1 MDKQT
6 RMQKLLERVKDQ
18 NGESIRTLALQ
29 FGVTEMTIRRDV
41 EQLKAAGL
49 VRVVAG
55 AVLYSGSVASA
66 LPEAETYELAVHDGL
81 RTAEKRRIGKLAAS
95 LVQPG
100 DVLYF
105 DVGTTTPHIIP
116 FLPDGQ
122 GISAVCCTMNAL
134 TQLQKKA
141 PERLIVAG
149 GVYRPDLQMFESK
162 QGVALLASTRI
173 SRAFISA
180 AGVNAKLGVTCVNSC
195 EVEAKCTVMK
205 GALENILVAD
215 SSKFGAVKPAFFA
228 PLDAFQAVVTDSGL
242 SAEWRDELQQRGI
255 RLYLA

>member
-55 AVLYSGSVASA
+55 AVLYSGSAASA
-66 LPEAETYELAVHDGL
+66 PPEAETYELAVHDGL

-149 GVYRPDLQMFESK
+149 
-162 QGVALLASTRI
+162 ASTGPTCRCLKAN
-173 SRAFISA
+173 RALPCLQAPVSA
-180 AGVNAKLGVTCVNSC
+180 GH
-195 EVEAKCTVMK
+195 
-205 GALENILVAD
+205 
-215 SSKFGAVKPAFFA
+215 SSP
-228 PLDAFQAVVTDSGL
+228 PR
-242 SAEWRDELQQRGI
+242 E
-255 RLYLA
+255 